1 MGRLTL
7 KFLHSP
13 RHICSFSSNCSLE
26 ILECR
31 QLVDLLLSA
40 ASRVFAVKYAMA
52 LSSAVTGESLLHNSG
67 IFLVDWMTS
76 CNCNQFL
83 RLNFMNFLVMLFDKR
98 SLGPGWKMARSAESN
113 GLDIELILPYNLKIL
128 LIVHSW
134 VKLLFFGNIRWCQCR
149 SGKVDQ

>member
-1 MGRLTL
+1 MPCIFMGRLTL

-67 IFLVDWMTS
+67 IFLVD
-76 CNCNQFL
+76 
-83 RLNFMNFLVMLFDKR
+83 
-98 SLGPGWKMARSAESN
+98 
-113 GLDIELILPYNLKIL
+113 
-128 LIVHSW
+128 
-134 VKLLFFGNIRWCQCR
+134 
-149 SGKVDQ
+149 